1 MLDRLVTPTDARA
14 PRTYGISLVGPHT
27 RAFEAEHKT
36 NNQMRRK
43 GQWLRGAA
51 GSDDLP
57 DGPPPSTWEPA
68 RPESPGV
75 YRTPLELAPHC
86 RAAEEGTVTGGDKRQ
101 TGTCADVVDVVKP
114 QLER

>member
-27 RAFEAEHKT
+27 RAFEAEHKNKQT
-36 NNQMRRK
+36 MRRK

-57 DGPPPSTWEPA
+57 DGPPPQTWGPA
-68 RPESPGV
+68 RLMVSKSPGV
-75 YRTPLELAPHC
+75 HPRVLNWSPT
-86 RAAEEGTVTGGDKRQ
+86 AEPQTKEG
-101 TGTCADVVDVVKP
+101 
-114 QLER
+114 